1 MRRIFGWVFF
11 VLLSLGF
18 SLPLLRA
25 APSGAPGS
33 GGEILVLTLEDAV
46 SRALDNNLN
55 LKKNLID
62 LSTADYS
69 AKRLWAEI
77 FPTLTGAAGLNYQA
91 NNVSKDG
98 IKFEESNFSY
108 SLSLGLTFNLN
119 AGVPY
124 AMKLL
129 RLAYQ
134 IQLLSYEDA
143 GRQLEIETAR
153 SFYTLIA
160 GRENLI
166 QLGEALKLAEQ
177 QFEKNQTAFRN
188 GIIPER
194 TLLQSQLSVETAKY
208 NLSTAQT
215 TYDNQ
220 LNQFLSSLGIPQGA
234 PVALEGNFA
243 IVQIDEDPEDL
254 IREYLP
260 RRPDILKQRQEI
272 ERLEYTERQSALSAK
287 APSLSL
293 QTQWRGG
300 SGSGGIG
307 ADFTDSVTGS
317 ASVSIPISPW
327 IPGTK
332 SAQQIRG
339 AGANVEKARLE
350 LQNIEDAAAAQIRSY
365 TANLRNSWNS
375 LEIARL
381 RVNIAERTYELT
393 EQGFRNGAVDFLD
406 LETIRNDLSSARQQ
420 LLERERDYQ
429 ITTLDLAKALNRD
442 WKQFARSEG

>member
-1 MRRIFGWVFF
+1 MKRMAGWFFF
-11 VLLSLGF
+11 VFLSLGF

-25 APSGAPGS
+25 APSGAPES
-33 GGEILVLTLEDAV
+33 GGVLVLTLEDAV
-46 SRALDNNLN
+46 SRALDNSLN
-55 LKKNLID
+55 LKKSLID

-69 AKRLWAEI
+69 SKRLWAEI
-77 FPTLTGAAGLNYQA
+77 FPTLNGSLGLNYQA

-98 IKFEESNFSY
+98 MKFKEPNFSY
-108 SLSLGLTFNLN
+108 SSSFGLTFNLN

-129 RLAYQ
+129 KLAYQ
-134 IQLLSYEDA
+134 TQLLSYEDA
-143 GRQLEIETAR
+143 SRQLEIETAKD
-153 SFYTLIA
+153 FFTLIA
-160 GRENLI
+160 GRENLA
-166 QLGEALKLAEQ
+166 QLEETRKLAEQ
-177 QFEKNQTAFRN
+177 QFENNRTAFRS
-188 GIIPER
+188 GTIPER
-194 TLLQSQLSVETAKY
+194 TLLQSQLSAETARY

-220 LNQFLSSLGIPQGA
+220 LNQFLSSLGIPQGV
-234 PVALEGNFA
+234 PVALEGGFA
-243 IVQIDEDPEDL
+243 IVRIDEDPEEL

-260 RRPDILKQRQEI
+260 RRPDIVKQRQEI
-272 ERLEYTERQSALSAK
+272 ERLEYTEKQSVLSAK

-300 SGSGGIG
+300 SGSGKIS

-317 ASVSIPISPW
+317 ASISIPIAPW

-350 LQNIEDAAAAQIRSY
+350 LQSIEDTASAQIRSY
-365 TANLRNSWNS
+365 TASLRNSWNS

-381 RVNIAERTYELT
+381 RLSIAERTYELT
-393 EQGFRNGAVDFLD
+393 EQGFRNGAVGFLD
-406 LETIRNDLSSARQQ
+406 LETIRNDLASARQQ

-442 WKQFARSEG
+442 WKQFTRSEG

>member
-1 MRRIFGWVFF
+1 MRRIFVWVFF

-18 SLPLLRA
+18 SLPSLRA
-25 APSGAPGS
+25 APSGAAES
-33 GGEILVLTLEDAV
+33 GGPLVLSLEDAV
-46 SRALDNNLN
+46 SRALDNSLN
-55 LKKNLID
+55 LKKNRID

-69 AKRLWAEI
+69 SKRLWAEI
-77 FPTLTGAAGLNYQA
+77 FPTLSGTVGLNYDA
-91 NNVSKDG
+91 GNVSKNG
-98 IKFEESNFSY
+98 MKFEDPNFGY
-108 SLSLGLTFNLN
+108 SASFGLSFDLN

-129 RLAYQ
+129 KLAYQ

-143 GRQLEIETAR
+143 SRQIEIETAK

-160 GRENLI
+160 GRENLA

-177 QFEKNQTAFRN
+177 QLEKNQTAFRN
-188 GIIPER
+188 GIIAER

-220 LNQFLSSLGIPQGA
+220 LNQFLSSLGVSQGI
-234 PVALEGNFA
+234 PVALEGSFA
-243 IVQIDEDPEDL
+243 IVRIEEDPEEL

-260 RRPDILKQRQEI
+260 RRPDIVKQRQEI
-272 ERLEYTERQSALSAK
+272 ERLEYTEKRGALSAK

-293 QTQWRGG
+293 QAQWRGG
-300 SGSGGIG
+300 SGTGGIS
-307 ADFTDSVTGS
+307 ADFTDSVSGS
-317 ASVSIPISPW
+317 ASISIPITPW
-327 IPGTK
+327 IPGTTG
-332 SAQQIRG
+332 AQQIRG

-350 LQNIEDAAAAQIRSY
+350 LQNIEDNASAQIRSY
-365 TANLRNSWNS
+365 MANLRNSWNS

-381 RVNIAERTYELT
+381 RLGIAERTYELT

-406 LETIRNDLSSARQQ
+406 LESIRNDLASARQQ

-442 WKQFARSEG
+442 WRQFTRSEG